1 MTISSRT
8 NRQTATKRRVKFT
21 TKAQKPVAESWT
33 EEQYELEL
41 SIYMDRKKLLAD
53 IEQEVKARQAQLL
66 QYMDAHELQAAA
78 LDDQQVVVCRRKV
91 WKYSDEL
98 RRETNRIKHLQRQEQ
113 EDGRATF
120 SESVYLTVKPT
131 SNSEVEQ

>member
-1 MTISSRT
+1 MTISTRSK
-8 NRQTATKRRVKFT
+8 RQVATKKRVKFT
-21 TKAQKPVAESWT
+21 TKAAKPVAESWT
-33 EEQYELEL
+33 EEQYEREL
-41 SIYMDRKKLLAD
+41 SIYLDRKKLLAD
-53 IEQEVKARQAQLL
+53 IEAEVKGRQAQLL
-66 QYMDAHELQAAA
+66 QYMDANEIQAAA

-113 EDGRATF
+113 EEGKATF

-131 SNSEVEQ
+131 STSEVEA

>member
-1 MTISSRT
+1 M
-8 NRQTATKRRVKFT
+8 
-21 TKAQKPVAESWT
+21 AESWT
-33 EEQYELEL
+33 EEQYEREL
-41 SIYMDRKKLLAD
+41 SIYLDRKKLLAD
-53 IEQEVKARQAQLL
+53 IEAEVKGRQAQLL
-66 QYMDAHELQAAA
+66 QYMDSNEIQAAA

-113 EDGRATF
+113 EEGKATF

-131 SNSEVEQ
+131 SNSEVEA

>member
-1 MTISSRT
+1 M
-8 NRQTATKRRVKFT
+8 
-21 TKAQKPVAESWT
+21 AESWT
-33 EEQYELEL
+33 EEQYEREL
-41 SIYMDRKKLLAD
+41 SIYLDRKKLLAD
-53 IEQEVKARQAQLL
+53 IEAEVKVRQAQLL
-66 QYMDAHELQAAA
+66 QYMDSNEIQAAA

-113 EDGRATF
+113 EEGKATF

-131 SNSEVEQ
+131 SNSEVEA